1 MSDNKTFKNINDFGR
16 HLGLTDLDMELVQQ
30 KKKLIQKLKKTRLD
44 KNISQTELANLI
56 GTKQPAIARMES
68 GEVAQVSLDFLIRIA
83 LTLGVSY
90 TFKSSKA
97 AA

>member
-1 MSDNKTFKNINDFGR
+1 MSSNKTFKNISEFGNF
-16 HLGLTDLDMELVQQ
+16 LSLTDLDMELVQQ

-44 KNISQTELANLI
+44 KKMSQTELAQIL

-68 GEVAQVSLDFLIRIA
+68 GEIGQVSLDFLIRIA
-83 LTLGVSY
+83 LVLGVSY

-97 AA
+97 A